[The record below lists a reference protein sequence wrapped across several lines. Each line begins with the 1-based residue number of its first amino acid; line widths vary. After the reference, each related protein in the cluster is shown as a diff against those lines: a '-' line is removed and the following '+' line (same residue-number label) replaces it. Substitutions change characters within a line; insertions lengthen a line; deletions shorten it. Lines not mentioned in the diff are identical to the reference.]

1 MQLRNNVHKKY
12 FSIIRDVSITYL
24 VSNDTILIVPEVKRK
39 IFGLFSLAGIDL
51 LPASF
56 RIALLQAIPQAPYNI
71 TTQKTKQDALP
82 CASTV
87 NRQLNSSAHKHHISR
102 STTDCVQPEF
112 QHRRLRFINSSRE
125 VLTAVFIIRSSKPT
139 RLPTPKF
146 CLGNSAA
153 RKPHQRIQRNP
164 PISNTNYCHNNTH
177 HDVNGEISRSQSSP
191 HA

>member
-82 CASTV
+82 RQPSTV
-87 NRQLNSSAHKHHISR
+87 NSTLQPTNYHISR